1 MFTYALQN
9 AQHANAASDWH
20 ANAASDGALVSK
32 RRKIAA
38 PDEEFS
44 NKQLL
49 AFLLGS
55 WM

>member
-1 MFTYALQN
+1 MFAYVMEN
-9 AQHANAASDWH
+9 GQHANAASDDGQP
-20 ANAASDGALVSK
+20 ANAASVSK

-44 NKQLL
+44 DKQLL

-55 WM
+55 WL